1 MPSRAEGVAA
11 GSRGGERSEHD
22 PVRCR
27 SQGGTRE
34 KSVVRWSGATSRQ
47 RQRFERET
55 QDRQRRA
62 MRERYG
68 ETGGCGQR
76 VSARWTRWTRDYE
89 TAHGGKAAGLRAK
102 HPLPQNWSVATPGAG
117 DAKAE
122 SGQGH

>member
-11 GSRGGERSEHD
+11 GSRGGERSEHV

-47 RQRFERET
+47 RKRFERET

-68 ETGGCGQR
+68 EKGGSGQWAT
-76 VSARWTRWTRDYE
+76 ARWTRWTREYE
-89 TAHGGKAAGLRAK
+89 TAHGGKAAGLKAK
-102 HPLPQNWSVATPGAG
+102 PVGRLDGRGAPAG
-117 DAKAE
+117 DR
-122 SGQGH
+122 